1 MRPYRL
7 IFYFFKCYLDGVQYQ
22 TKKSLFKLSILLT
35 GDQVAIRIDMNH
47 KRPAQ
52 LLVEQAPCG
61 YFDKEL
67 VTLC

>member
-1 MRPYRL
+1 MRAKFPFL
-7 IFYFFKCYLDGVQYQ
+7 HNILD
-22 TKKSLFKLSILLT
+22 TLKKSLFKLSILLT